1 MASKNEFVKRISLT
15 GKRGYDMNKSH
26 DMKNRYSTEYIG
38 EHIRRI
44 IKKRG
49 ISLYQ
54 IAKDLEITWE
64 SLHRSLQDEANPKWD
79 RIKKVLDYL
88 DYDFV
93 LKPKR
98 KEVKPEKSKPP
109 QSRRKERESHG
120 NIQKKK

>member
-1 MASKNEFVKRISLT
+1 
-15 GKRGYDMNKSH
+15 MNKSH

-38 EHIRRI
+38 EQIRRI

-64 SLHRSLQDEANPKWD
+64 SLHRSLKNGANPKWD
-79 RIKKVLDYL
+79 RIKQVLDDL
-88 DYDFV
+88 DYEFV
-93 LKPKR
+93 IRPKR

-109 QSRRKERESHG
+109 RSKRKERDSHG
-120 NIQKKK
+120 SIQTKE